1 MAITYTENYHLG
13 KQEDH
18 TDKFD
23 MDVIT
28 ENADKIDEALSGMQS
43 DLDAKGTYSKP
54 SGGIPKTDLTSAVQ
68 ESLNKA
74 DSAANGADFNTLLTI
89 VAGGNTKTATGT
101 SSITMAGTFGKPVV
115 SYQISGKTYQNGNV
129 SPTNPIDVQG
139 VGDIRDNAL
148 SFPYSDSFPKT
159 QAGVIWDVDASS
171 HIVTASGTATGYSE
185 YVLMNYKALSDLRLK
200 NGDKLYFKL
209 NGTLTNVVGDLRVC
223 DSSKQIISGAQA
235 TGSSGSVT
243 IPSNGVYI
251 YFCVKRNNNGAVS
264 GSAYPVLSRYT
275 PIDIDTP
282 AGTTCYKLPVGIGT
296 TDSNIILNQPLFGNS
311 SVQDSVEYNANDSG
325 TKTKKWGL
333 KVFDGTEDW
342 LYSSAWS
349 GEDTSV
355 FYLNDP
361 SMLPISYD
369 SKDAIVSHF
378 QTYTR
383 NELVGNMSTEGY
395 SQSGDSINTVAHT
408 IRITESRASD
418 LTAFKSWLASQYSA
432 GTPLTVVFRLAT
444 AVTENIELPE
454 LPTAQAS
461 RIIDGA
467 TTALTVETSVA
478 PTRITAVYKSI
489 NE

>member
-74 DSAANGADFNTLLTI
+74 DGSANGTDFNKLMTI

-101 SSITMAGTFGKPVV
+101 SSITMTGTFGKPIAA
-115 SYQISGKTYQNGNV
+115 YQISGKTYQNGNP

-139 VGDIRDNAL
+139 VGDIMGTPVESNYYKIPINSA
-148 SFPYSDSFPKT
+148 S
-159 QAGVIWDVDASS
+159 VISNVIVDAP
-171 HIVTASGTATGYSE
+171 
-185 YVLMNYKALSDLRLK
+185 
-200 NGDKLYFKL
+200 LY
-209 NGTLTNVVGDLRVC
+209 
-223 DSSKQIISGAQA
+223 
-235 TGSSGSVT
+235 
-243 IPSNGVYI
+243 
-251 YFCVKRNNNGAVS
+251 
-264 GSAYPVLSRYT
+264 
-275 PIDIDTP
+275 
-282 AGTTCYKLPVGIGT
+282 
-296 TDSNIILNQPLFGNS
+296 GNS
-311 SVQDSVEYNANDSG
+311 SVQDSVEYSANDSG
-325 TKTKKWGL
+325 TITRRWGI
-333 KVFDGTEDW
+333 KVFDGTENW
-342 LYSSAWS
+342 VYSSEPDWVS
-349 GEDTSV
+349 EDTSV
-355 FYLNDP
+355 FYVGDYL
-361 SMLPISYD
+361 MLPIGPD

-378 QTYTR
+378 ETYTR
-383 NELVGNMSTEGY
+383 NELATNKSTEGY
-395 SQSGDSINTVAHT
+395 AQTGGTVRNHS
-408 IRITESRASD
+408 IRISKSRVAD
-418 LTAFKSWLASQYSA
+418 LTAFKSWLASQYAA
-432 GTPLTVVFRLAT
+432 GTPLTVVYRLAT
-444 AVTENIELPE
+444 PTTENIELPE